1 MDLTPISYALHHF
14 DTMTPEAFRAW
25 LRANRDHLMRQEEGR
40 LSDAYNQGY
49 EEGWEEGYQRG
60 YEE

>member
-1 MDLTPISYALHHF
+1 MELTPISYTLHHF

-25 LRANRDHLMRQEEGR
+25 LRANRDHLLRQEAGR
-40 LSDAYNQGY
+40 VAEAYTHGY
-49 EEGWEEGYQRG
+49 EAGYARG

>member
-25 LRANRDHLMRQEEGR
+25 LRANRDHLMRQEAGR
-40 LSDAYNQGY
+40 MQDAYEQGY
-49 EEGWEEGYQRG
+49 EEGYARG